1 MLAAAAATV
10 TAWLGWLLGRLARR
24 PRPAEGRADCVACWD
39 MREAAREG
47 RVHVSP
53 SGRLVTLVPPPPA
66 ILETCLWC
74 GAHLVA
80 YLESGHWVLTD
91 AGRAH
96 AEMVRA
102 AEERRRT
109 CS

>member
-1 MLAAAAATV
+1 
-10 TAWLGWLLGRLARR
+10 
-24 PRPAEGRADCVACWD
+24 

-53 SGRLVTLVPPPPA
+53 SGRLVTLVPPPPG
-66 ILETCLWC
+66 IMETCLWC
-74 GAHLVA
+74 GVHLVA
-80 YLESGHWVLTD
+80 YLESWHWVPTD

-102 AEERRRT
+102 AEERRRGVRP
-109 CS
+109 